1 MRVVLRDEVQG
12 LGKRGDIVDVA
23 RGFARNFLLPSGR
36 AVAASAGIE
45 AQAASMRR
53 SRDLRDARD
62 REAAESV
69 AMVIAGRTLTLSARA
84 GTEGRLFGSVTTADI
99 AEGLHRQFGAT
110 VERRRILLDEPIKT
124 VGTHPV
130 QVRLHSDVATE
141 VMVEV
146 EAL

>member
-130 QVRLHSDVATE
+130 QVRLHPDVATE

>member
-23 RGFARNFLLPSGR
+23 RGFARNCLLPSGR

-130 QVRLHSDVATE
+130 QVRLHPDVATE

>member
-1 MRVVLRDEVQG
+1 MRVLLRDEVQG

-84 GTEGRLFGSVTTADI
+84 GSEGRLFGSVTNADI
-99 AEGLHRQFGAT
+99 VEALHRQFGAT

-130 QVRLHSDVATE
+130 QVRLHPDVATE

>member
-1 MRVVLRDEVQG
+1 MRVLLRDEVQG

-36 AVAASAGIE
+36 AVAASPGIE
-45 AQAASMRR
+45 TQAASMRR

-69 AMVIAGRTLTLSARA
+69 ATVIAGRTLTVSARA
-84 GTEGRLFGSVTTADI
+84 GSEGRLFGSVTTIDI
-99 AEGLHRQFGAT
+99 AEALRQQFGAT

-130 QVRLHSDVATE
+130 QVRLHPDVATE

-146 EAL
+146 EAQ